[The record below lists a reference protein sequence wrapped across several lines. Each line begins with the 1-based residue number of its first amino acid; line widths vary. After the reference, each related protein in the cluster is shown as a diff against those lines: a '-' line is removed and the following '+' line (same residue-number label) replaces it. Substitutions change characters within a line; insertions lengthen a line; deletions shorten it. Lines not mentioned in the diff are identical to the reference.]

1 MPFSIMPTLSLS
13 SGFLIIAGLINL
25 APAIGVLSAQ
35 RLEAL
40 YGVPVAGQPDLEI
53 LLRHRAVLF
62 GLLGAAMVYGAF
74 DHAWFWPVLVVG
86 LISMLA
92 YAALS
97 FSVGGYNASLRFV
110 LIMDLFGVAAA
121 LAAGAMRAITT

>member
-1 MPFSIMPTLSLS
+1 MSASTVS

-25 APAIGVLSAQ
+25 APVIGALSAQ

-40 YGVPVAGQPDLEI
+40 YGLPVAGQPDLEI

-62 GLLGAAMVYGAF
+62 GLLGAAMLYGAF
-74 DHAWFWPVLVVG
+74 DHAWFWPVLGAG

-97 FSVGGYNASLRFV
+97 VSIGGYNASLRFV
-110 LIMDLFGVAAA
+110 LIMDWIGVGAA
-121 LAAGAMRAITT
+121 LAAGAARVAVE